1 MSYYNIK
8 FEVEGPIATLS
19 VNRPKVLNALSIET
33 LQEMKEAV
41 DLVSND
47 KNVRVLIVTG
57 AKDEP
62 AEGSK
67 PRPSSFVAGAD
78 IAFMS
83 TLEKDNPKVSV
94 FVNAGQDLMTA
105 LENMDIPVIAAVDGF
120 ALGGGCELAISCD
133 MIFATERS
141 SFGQPEVKLGLIPGF
156 GGTQRLPRLIGRN
169 LAKELIYTG
178 NIIKADRA
186 KAIGLVNEIFPVE
199 GFMDSVKKIADA
211 IVACAPLAVNLSKK
225 AINEG
230 YHMELSDSMAVEV
243 KHFLDSFSTEDRVEG
258 TTAFVEKRPPAFK
271 GK

>member
-1 MSYYNIK
+1 MNYSNIK
-8 FEVEGPIATLS
+8 FEVEGQIATLA

-33 LQEMKEAV
+33 LQEMKDAV
-41 DLVSND
+41 DLVSKD
-47 KNVRVLIVTG
+47 GSVRVLIVTG

-62 AEGSK
+62 ADGSK
-67 PRPSSFVAGAD
+67 PRPASFVAGAD

-83 TLEKDNPKVSV
+83 TLEKDNPAVAT
-94 FVNAGQDLMTA
+94 FVNAGQDLMNA
-105 LENMDIPVIAAVDGF
+105 LENLAIPVIAAVDGF
-120 ALGGGCELAISCD
+120 ALGGGCELAIACD
-133 MIFATERS
+133 MIFASERS

-186 KAIGLVNEIFPVE
+186 RAIGLVNEVFPVE
-199 GFMDSVKKIADA
+199 GFMENVRKVAEA

-230 YHMELSDSMAVEV
+230 YHLELSESMAVEIR
-243 KHFLDSFSTEDRVEG
+243 HFLDSFATEDRVEG